1 MDRVLRVLDSIGFY
15 LGFVAM
21 NILKTFGESSDYF
34 EPFGWYVNSKGFW
47 RIE

>member
-21 NILKTFGESSDYF
+21 NILKTFGESSARF
-34 EPFGWYVNSKGFW
+34 ELFDWSVNSKDF
-47 RIE
+47 